1 VRVAATAGAGRRQAC
16 EQRMAIRD
24 FGTHTLTS
32 FFLLFLSSSLSDLVC
47 KITYVCV
54 CLCGRKGRSTLSS
67 YLVEGMFVGVE
78 VGIRQRRDPYL
89 TSSVHGTSF
98 IVEFI

>member
-54 CLCGRKGRSTLSS
+54 FVWEKRKEHSFFLSCGGDVRRS
-67 YLVEGMFVGVE
+67 
-78 VGIRQRRDPYL
+78 
-89 TSSVHGTSF
+89 
-98 IVEFI
+98 